1 MGAIRDSGLNLTNYI
16 YTLEQH
22 LNAIIMAGG
31 SLKQANWSAPN
42 DPNYNC
48 VLYKTYIPIV
58 TVVALAPGV
67 AILLVLLVLDAILFP
82 SVRFKHDYKKVE
94 DMPSSV
100 TELQLAFIRQLE
112 NDIENEIQPRHLT
125 RYAYGFDK
133 AKDMRRFQHVR
144 GAPVSRS
151 L

>member
-1 MGAIRDSGLNLTNYI
+1 MPLSWQEGALT
-16 YTLEQH
+16 
-22 LNAIIMAGG
+22 
-31 SLKQANWSAPN
+31 APD
-42 DPNYNC
+42 DPNYSC

-58 TVVALAPGV
+58 TVVALALEV
-67 AILLVLLVLDAILFP
+67 AILLVLLVLDAILFL

-94 DMPSSV
+94 EMSSSV

-112 NDIENEIQPRHLT
+112 NDTENEIQPRHLT

-133 AKDMRRFQHVR
+133 AKDLLRFQHVR
-144 GAPVSRS
+144 GAPVSHS